1 MSETVV
7 HFRGRDHSELFFVV
21 VVVFSGTLLSLL
33 WTGASSLLQGDTNL
47 PDSGDSWI
55 GDVRG
60 RSTVRN
66 SHLNLA
72 GSPWKSLAYSE

>member
-33 WTGASSLLQGDTNL
+33 WT
-47 PDSGDSWI
+47 
-55 GDVRG
+55 
-60 RSTVRN
+60 
-66 SHLNLA
+66 
-72 GSPWKSLAYSE
+72 